1 MEQMPHHREGIQEQL
16 DKAYEEGHDDNKA
29 FDEAA
34 TKIREI
40 KGELSQKEMISLLK
54 ENGYLDTSFEGKEVH
69 QLVVLPLTK
78 EEALDGYRN
87 SGGETSVWDELE
99 EDAPYT
105 TPEAKTLDVMIMD
118 FFKKGIRRDEALAK
132 MDTLGIRPL
141 TYEELIQ
148 YGIAHPNQ
156 QKQKAL
162 VGLGSK
168 HIISGEQ
175 CAPYLGMNGSDG
187 SRFLATRP
195 SFLLG
200 LDDKVRFL
208 FTRK

>member
-16 DKAYEEGHDDNKA
+16 DKAYEEGHHDNKA

-34 TKIREI
+34 AKIREI

-99 EDAPYT
+99 EDMPYT
-105 TPEAKTLDVMIMD
+105 TPEAKTLDVMIVD
-118 FFKKGIRRDEALAK
+118 FFKKEIMRDKALAK
-132 MDTLGIRPL
+132 MATLGIRPL

-168 HIISGEQ
+168 HIIAGEKG
-175 CAPYLGMNGSDG
+175 APYLGMNSSDG
-187 SRFLATRP
+187 SRLLYLCP
-195 SFLLG
+195 SLLTG
-200 LDDKVRFL
+200 LNDELRFL